1 MRSVPAQEARSIED
15 WEHVVRM
22 TKAEL
27 MAAIKTDEIMVIRSE
42 TPIVVAAQ
50 PSAGPFLRLH
60 SP

>member
-27 MAAIKTDEIMVIRSE
+27 VASLKTDEFLVIRSE
-42 TPIVVAAQ
+42 SPIVVSAQ
-50 PSAGPFLRLH
+50 PSTGALLRLH